1 MCVFMTPLRIV
12 KIRHEAHR
20 ILELGLKTC
29 KLGAAHDLLETSCD
43 AVVKLDSDLIFTQ
56 GGPRLEAI
64 SC

>member
-29 KLGAAHDLLETSCD
+29 ELGAARDLLETSCD
-43 AVVKLDSDLIFTQ
+43 AVVELDSDFIFTQ

-64 SC
+64 